1 MTRRLVG
8 LLLVGVLA
16 LTGCTSLSGT
26 GEKGFV
32 SGDGQL
38 SVTTASERDEPVDLT
53 GGGLDGEPLDVADYR
68 GAPVVVV
75 VWGAWCS
82 PCVSEAP
89 EVVEAAA
96 ELGDEAQFLGINLR
110 DPDPAQA
117 QAFERNFGVDYPSI
131 YSPDGKAMLAF
142 DGVLAP
148 NSIPSFVVL
157 DGEGRVAATILGALP
172 SVQTLVEVTRDVAA
186 ETAEETADG

>member
-1 MTRRLVG
+1 MTRLVA
-8 LLLVGVLA
+8 LLGAGVLT
-16 LTGCTSLSGT
+16 LTGCTSLSGS

-38 SVTTASERDEPVDLT
+38 SVRTAAEREEAIELT
-53 GGGLDGEPLDVADYR
+53 GEGLDGEALDLADYR
-68 GAPVVVV
+68 GTPVVVV
-75 VWGAWCS
+75 VWGAWCP
-82 PCVSEAP
+82 PCVAEAP
-89 EVVEAAA
+89 EVVEAAE
-96 ELGDEAQFLGINLR
+96 ELGGGAQFLGINLR

-117 QAFERNFGVDYPSI
+117 QAFERNHDVPYPSI

-157 DGEGRVAATILGALP
+157 DGEGRVAATILGELP
-172 SVQTLVEVTRDVAA
+172 SVQTLVEVTLDVA
-186 ETAEETADG
+186 EESARGTADG